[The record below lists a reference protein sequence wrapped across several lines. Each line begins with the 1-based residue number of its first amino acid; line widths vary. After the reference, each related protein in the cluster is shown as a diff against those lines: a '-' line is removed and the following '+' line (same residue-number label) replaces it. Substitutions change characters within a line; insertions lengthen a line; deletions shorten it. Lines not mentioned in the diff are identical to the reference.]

1 MMAVRLIGFFKPEEY
16 QEYRS
21 YLDKNME
28 QCKCGHDTI
37 LISVEEGINFKRA
50 TVACADRNECRR
62 VFRAETHLADGDSTA
77 HLLRYVTRVWN
88 NGNEEENEK

>member
-1 MMAVRLIGFFKPEEY
+1 MAVRLIGFFEPDEY

-21 YLDKNME
+21 YLDEHME

-37 LISVEEGINFKRA
+37 LINVEDGINFKRA

-62 VFRAETHLADGDSTA
+62 MFRCERHLADGDSVID
-77 HLLRYVTRVWN
+77 LLKYAIRVWN
-88 NGNEEENEK
+88 RTNKEDNEE